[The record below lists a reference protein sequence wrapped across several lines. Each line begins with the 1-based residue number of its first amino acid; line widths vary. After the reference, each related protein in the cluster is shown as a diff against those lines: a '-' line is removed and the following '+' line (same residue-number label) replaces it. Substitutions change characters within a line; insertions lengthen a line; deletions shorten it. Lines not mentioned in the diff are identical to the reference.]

1 MIPVLAAAVKNI
13 KNVAEQTN
21 KMNSVYDYHKK
32 HNVLLADED
41 ITCKFDGLIDGV
53 YDFVTK
59 NQLSDRTL
67 WARFVNQ
74 FRYGDDSEDRG
85 WRGEYWGKMMR
96 GACFVYSYTHDN
108 ELYKILE
115 ETVEDMLS
123 VADDDGRISSYTRES
138 EFCGWDMWCRK
149 YVLLGLQYFLEICHD
164 KNLSKRIVD
173 IMCGCLD
180 YVIRYVGDDKIA
192 ICHTSTWWRGLNSAS
207 ILEPVVRL
215 YMITGKKDY
224 LAFAKH
230 IVNVGGTDI
239 ANLIDIAYED
249 NTNPYQYPVTKAYE
263 MISFFE
269 GVLEYYRATGDTK
282 YKTAAVNF
290 AQRVAEAETTIT
302 GGVGCTEELFDH
314 GAVRQADKPL
324 HKIMQETCVTVTW
337 MKFCMQILMIT
348 GDMRF
353 ADYYERAFYNA
364 YLGAVNFEGNISEG
378 LKKQLEKYPDAIT
391 EPLPFDSYS
400 PLRADVR
407 GKAVGG
413 LKVMRDNHS
422 YGCCVAI
429 GATGIGVF
437 HKIAVMKS
445 KFGVAFNLYA
455 NGKVS
460 ATTPSGK
467 KVVFTIKTTYP
478 VGERV
483 DITFDSLED
492 ENFELKLSI
501 PKWSKNTKLYI
512 NGDGVDIKPYEVIVN
527 RMWKKGDTVSLVFD
541 MTPIVHRPISCPTDF
556 VFTDLV
562 GKEHYLVGRV
572 VTEAPD
578 KMHHAAITRGPIA
591 LAYDE
596 RLNKKIGEPMELKI
610 TQYDTVKCEPS
621 ETADFDTMCEYEIE
635 LEYSYKKIKLIDYAH
650 AGRNHTKKCAVW
662 LPVKDLTI

>member
-1 MIPVLAAAVKNI
+1 MTLVLAAAVKNI
-13 KNVAEQTN
+13 KNVVELMN
-21 KMNSVYDYHKK
+21 KMNSVYEYHKK
-32 HNVLLADED
+32 YDVLAADKD
-41 ITCKFDGLIDGV
+41 ITCKFDGVVDSI
-53 YDFVTK
+53 YDFVAK
-59 NQLSDRTL
+59 NQLCDRTL
-67 WARFVNQ
+67 WTRFVNQ
-74 FRYGDDSEDRG
+74 FRYGDDSNDNG

-96 GACFVYSYTHDN
+96 GACFVYSYTRDE

-115 ETVEDMLS
+115 ETVTDMLS
-123 VADDDGRISSYTRES
+123 VADDDGRISSYTREK

-149 YVLLGLQYFLEICHD
+149 YVLLGMQYFLEICKD
-164 KNLSKRIVD
+164 EALSKRIVD
-173 IMCGCLD
+173 AMCGCLD
-180 YVIRYVGDDKIA
+180 YVIEYVGEGKIT
-192 ICHTSTWWRGLNSAS
+192 ICHTSKMWRGLNSAS

-215 YMITGKKDY
+215 YMISGKKEY
-224 LAFAKH
+224 LAFAEH

-249 NTNPYQYPVTKAYE
+249 KTDPYQYPVTKAYE

-282 YKTAAVNF
+282 YKTAVVNF
-290 AQRVAEAETTIT
+290 ACRVAKAETTVI
-302 GGVGCTEELFDH
+302 GGIGCTEELFDH

-324 HKIMQETCVTVTW
+324 LDIMQETCVTVTW

-353 ADYYERAFYNA
+353 AEYYERAFYNA
-364 YLGAVNFEGNISEG
+364 YLGAVNFEGNVSEG
-378 LKKQLEKYPDAIT
+378 LKNQLKKYPHAII

-413 LKVMRDNHS
+413 LKVMRDNHI

-429 GATGIGVF
+429 ASAGIGIF

-445 KFGVAFNLYA
+445 KFGIAFNLYA

-467 KVVFTIKTTYP
+467 KVDFTIKTSYP

-512 NGDGVDIKPYEVIVN
+512 NGEGVDVKPYEVIVN
-527 RMWKKGDTVSLVFD
+527 RMWKKGDTVSLKFD
-541 MTPIVHRPISCPTDF
+541 MTPVVHRPISCPTDF

-578 KMHHAAITRGPIA
+578 KMHHAAITRGPIV

-596 RLNKKIGEPMELKI
+596 RINKKLGEPMDLKI
-610 TQYDTVKCEPS
+610 NQYDSVFCDESK
-621 ETADFDTMCEYEIE
+621 TANFKTLCEYEIG
-635 LEYSYKKIKLIDYAH
+635 LENSYKTIKLIDYAH
-650 AGRNHTKKCAVW
+650 AGSDWTKKCAVW
-662 LPVKDLTI
+662 LPVKNSEI